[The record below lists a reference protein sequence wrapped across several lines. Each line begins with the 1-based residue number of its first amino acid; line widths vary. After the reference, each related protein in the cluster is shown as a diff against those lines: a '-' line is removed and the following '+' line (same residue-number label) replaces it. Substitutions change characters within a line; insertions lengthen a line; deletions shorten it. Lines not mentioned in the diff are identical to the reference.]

1 MTMKAIDLTVDR
13 STDELKRVRS
23 QPVAEN
29 EKTHVHRPKA
39 VK

>member
-1 MTMKAIDLTVDR
+1 MKAIDLTVDR
-13 STDELKRVRS
+13 FTDELKRVRS

-29 EKTHVHRPKA
+29 EQAHVHRPKA